1 DIPYSREFISFDDN
15 NEKSFTIFNIS
26 INDLHFH
33 LQDINNY
40 KFYKG
45 IRLTDNDKNNI
56 DKILNNYFENKSVII
71 KENTKTL
78 RDKNE
83 NWEQLV
89 KLSDYIDDKLDKK
102 N

>member
-1 DIPYSREFISFDDN
+1 TYNRSQRTRDWNVRV
-15 NEKSFTIFNIS
+15 
-26 INDLHFH
+26 
-33 LQDINNY
+33 
-40 KFYKG
+40 G